1 MDQTICR
8 YIVLLV
14 QLTINNFSFC
24 CLYQYHKKIFTNDID
39 FNRVYDYIK
48 EIESIYDLAVSNIY
62 LLHER

>member
-1 MDQTICR
+1 MDQTIRR

-14 QLTINNFSFC
+14 QLTIKHFLSY
-24 CLYQYHKKIFTNDID
+24 CLYQYRKTIPNNDID
-39 FNRVYDYIK
+39 FNWVHDYIK